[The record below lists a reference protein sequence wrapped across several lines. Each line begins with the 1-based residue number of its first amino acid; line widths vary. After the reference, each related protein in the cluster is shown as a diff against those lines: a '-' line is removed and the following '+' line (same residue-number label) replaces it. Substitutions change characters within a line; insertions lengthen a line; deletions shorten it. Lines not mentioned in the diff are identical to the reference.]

1 MPAPTPSR
9 SGKERPAREQKD
21 LRQELAEKLIAQ
33 IESGTASWQKPWVAG
48 EVKAPLNAVTGKPY
62 RGVNREWLLLVSPD
76 QTDPRWCTYKQAE
89 EQGWQVR
96 KGEHGTSIEVWK
108 EYDHTLTEKEKA
120 EKRHAREQIP
130 DPVMRKKALEE
141 IPDTEKRLGV
151 QYYSVFHASQ
161 IDGIPPLERPEITHE
176 IEGKP
181 DERLPRLVEAMGV
194 EFRTGGNR
202 AFYRSSEDRVQMPPV
217 EAFLTATGHDTTLLH
232 ELGHATGHES
242 RLGRKLG
249 NPFGSPEYAKE
260 ELRAE
265 MSAAMTAMSL
275 GIGFDPQAQNIE
287 EGANIQQNGAYL
299 ASWLKALPEKDRKKE
314 LMAAIKDAQGI
325 SDYLIQRTPEIEREA
340 EVEKSSAPS
349 RGEAQE
355 LDADLVAHL
364 RTYTQ
369 IRQGE
374 RTDLPAVGDDWP
386 GGLPTGLGGDR
397 IENTQQFLRNA
408 AEQDP
413 QRAERWAAD
422 LRGNPH
428 EYGETVGLEADNIRG
443 VATQMEQGVE
453 RMRNPQVGDLV
464 RFEPSDPRTLKA
476 MPYSGRVIARLD
488 TTGGDFRYHL
498 RAESGPD
505 QGNEATVYGRDGQFR
520 KIALDQAVGF
530 DRALAPELH
539 PEEVVHSVP
548 DGLRRWM
555 SNSQRLATEEG
566 LRGEEKGFFQ
576 EKMQE
581 LESIIEQ
588 MPSTYQTQDLPDEQ
602 KPVGLR
608 YFGPNG
614 AQWFIIEK
622 DRGGPWQGAN
632 PETDGPNGPRQT
644 QAFGLADLGMDYPE
658 LGYINIEELTKIP
671 QVELDYHFTP
681 TNLLEVKKEHYPEMV
696 RRISMGESLVKDAL
710 TKESAANLLA
720 AVDRGEKTLSR
731 ERTAEA
737 VFVKHGFP
745 AKGGDAGE
753 KLFTAIETKNV
764 EELMRIYANMEYPVI
779 DETFARLTGNDA
791 GKTGYERKRQIAE
804 WVGPEK
810 AKAYLENPRYAPSR
824 NTREAFHEV
833 IAKHEPPAPSPTPDL
848 PDRLA
853 EGKVAEAHV
862 SPADRDA
869 GKADKPSPEKIKAY
883 EAKQQARRE
892 RYRALAEKMQ
902 ARAEAKLDQA
912 HKMADAIPFGQPIL
926 VGHHSENRD
935 RRYRGHI
942 HKTFGQGFDLMD
954 RAKYYERRSERMSNS
969 ISSDDPDA
977 VQKLKEKL
985 EHLKMSQEKMK
996 AANAVIRKFRDPDER
1011 KSGLERIG
1019 FTAEQSDKIL
1029 APDVMG
1035 AIGFAS
1041 YSLSNNNA
1049 EIRRIEERIKG
1060 LEKMETLQD
1069 RTTEYRWGAVRENK
1083 ENNRIQFLFGGK
1095 PDEATRKLMKE
1106 SGFRWAPSEKAWQRQ
1121 WTGNAVYAA
1130 RGAIRELNS
1139 MMPPE
1144 QSGQVL
1150 ESASA
1155 EREMTP
1161 VSPTPEA
1168 AAWEQLREQTA
1179 MMPDKMDMLFEDTRK
1194 AAAKLDILDEAGQ
1207 IELRR
1212 QYSKQL
1218 EEIYGIIRE
1227 GPDRGAD
1234 QHILA
1239 LVNAGV
1245 PAEGLYQRPE
1255 MQRYRA
1261 VCDEQGA
1268 RASAFRK
1275 ELDENLKDRFREYGK
1290 EILRVV
1296 DSHSEVVPTE
1306 RKVAAVFWK
1315 HGIMASEEN
1324 QHVINFVRDVEEKN
1338 LPRLLSVI
1346 GHNSENPASQEAFTR
1361 LTGVPLGKTQSE
1373 RVAQLEKWA
1382 GPEVVAAMQAKQA
1395 ERSAA
1400 KAQERIHKN
1409 LYRSFEHLDSLQV
1422 RINSKAHG
1430 PGNDVVVNGKDYL
1443 LIKVSQGM
1451 DRVVSEKRGAVT
1463 QYRLRAEDGTSSG
1476 VKARELTDF
1485 AKAVLAVSPDGDVRQ
1500 AFTTV
1505 GLPAPDKGLSD
1516 FLRERQ
1522 EIWHGKHP
1530 DHQGFSNSVAGA
1542 EDFERRTVQEKPAH
1556 ARAWVAELRK
1566 HSQMYGAIS
1575 GLSQDSITAMSQR
1588 VEKTLEQNRVQD
1600 KSPALMPEPIQEKT
1614 PEMKVPAPTVRQPE
1628 MSTSTPVYRAP
1639 VRKTKTQGQEL

>member
-9 SGKERPAREQKD
+9 SGKARTARAEQKD

-33 IESGTASWQKPWVAG
+33 IEAGTASWQKPWVAG
-48 EVKAPLNAVTGKPY
+48 EVQLPMNPVTGKPY
-62 RGVNREWLLLVSPD
+62 RGVNREWLLLFSPD

-89 EQGWQVR
+89 AQGWQVR
-96 KGEHGTSIEVWK
+96 KDEKGTPIEVWK
-108 EYDHTLTEKEKA
+108 EYDHKLTEKEKA

-141 IPDTEKRLGV
+141 IPDTEKRLGAR
-151 QYYSVFHASQ
+151 YYSVFHASQ

-287 EGANIQQNGAYL
+287 EGANIQQNAAYL

-340 EVEKSSAPS
+340 EVERLYALS
-349 RGEAQE
+349 RGETQE
-355 LDADLVAHL
+355 LDSDLVAHL
-364 RTYTQ
+364 RAYTQ
-369 IRQGE
+369 VRQGE

-397 IENTQQFLRNA
+397 IENAQQFLRNA
-408 AEQDP
+408 AEQNP

-443 VATQMEQGVE
+443 IAAQMEQGVE

-464 RFEPSDPRTLKA
+464 RFEPHDPGSMKA

-498 RAESGPD
+498 RAEAGPD
-505 QGNEATVYGRDGQFR
+505 QGNEATVYGSDGQFR

-530 DRALAPELH
+530 DRNLASELH
-539 PEEVVHSVP
+539 HEEVVHSVP

-555 SNSQRLATEEG
+555 SDSQRLATEEG

-622 DRGGPWQGAN
+622 DRGD

-658 LGYINIEELTKIP
+658 LGYINIEEITKNP

-681 TNLLEVKKEHYPEMV
+681 TNLLEIKKEHYPEMV
-696 RRISMGESLVKDAL
+696 RRISMGESLVK
-710 TKESAANLLA
+710 
-720 AVDRGEKTLSR
+720 
-731 ERTAEA
+731 
-737 VFVKHGFP
+737 
-745 AKGGDAGE
+745 
-753 KLFTAIETKNV
+753 
-764 EELMRIYANMEYPVI
+764 
-779 DETFARLTGNDA
+779 
-791 GKTGYERKRQIAE
+791 
-804 WVGPEK
+804 
-810 AKAYLENPRYAPSR
+810 
-824 NTREAFHEV
+824 
-833 IAKHEPPAPSPTPDL
+833 EPPAPTP
-848 PDRLA
+848 
-853 EGKVAEAHV
+853 
-862 SPADRDA
+862 
-869 GKADKPSPEKIKAY
+869 
-883 EAKQQARRE
+883 
-892 RYRALAEKMQ
+892 
-902 ARAEAKLDQA
+902 
-912 HKMADAIPFGQPIL
+912 
-926 VGHHSENRD
+926 
-935 RRYRGHI
+935 
-942 HKTFGQGFDLMD
+942 
-954 RAKYYERRSERMSNS
+954 
-969 ISSDDPDA
+969 
-977 VQKLKEKL
+977 
-985 EHLKMSQEKMK
+985 
-996 AANAVIRKFRDPDER
+996 
-1011 KSGLERIG
+1011 
-1019 FTAEQSDKIL
+1019 
-1029 APDVMG
+1029 
-1035 AIGFAS
+1035 
-1041 YSLSNNNA
+1041 
-1049 EIRRIEERIKG
+1049 EE
-1060 LEKMETLQD
+1060 L
-1069 RTTEYRWGAVRENK
+1069 
-1083 ENNRIQFLFGGK
+1083 
-1095 PDEATRKLMKE
+1095 
-1106 SGFRWAPSEKAWQRQ
+1106 AWQGLRQ
-1121 WTGNAVYAA
+1121 
-1130 RGAIRELNS
+1130 
-1139 MMPPE
+1139 
-1144 QSGQVL
+1144 
-1150 ESASA
+1150 
-1155 EREMTP
+1155 
-1161 VSPTPEA
+1161 
-1168 AAWEQLREQTA
+1168 QTA
-1179 MMPDKMDMLFEDTRK
+1179 KMPHKMDMLFEDTRN

-1212 QYSKQL
+1212 QYSKKL
-1218 EEIYGIIRE
+1218 DEVFGIIRE
-1227 GPDRGAD
+1227 GPDRGAGR
-1234 QHILA
+1234 HVLA
-1239 LVNAGV
+1239 LINAGV
-1245 PAEGLYQRPE
+1245 PLEGLYQHD
-1255 MQRYRA
+1255 MQRYQE
-1261 VCDEQGA
+1261 VSSQQGE

-1275 ELDENLKDRFREYGK
+1275 ELDENLKDQFREYGK

-1296 DSHSEVVPTE
+1296 DSHSEVVPKE
-1306 RKVAAVFWK
+1306 RQVAAVFWK
-1315 HGIMASEEN
+1315 HGIMASEGN
-1324 QHVINFVRDVEEKN
+1324 QHVVNFVRDVEEKN

-1346 GHNSENPASQEAFTR
+1346 GHNSDNPASQEAFTR
-1361 LTGVPLGKTQSE
+1361 LTRVPLGKTQKE

-1382 GPEVVAAMQAKQA
+1382 GPEVVADMQARQA

-1400 KAQERIHKN
+1400 KARERLHEN
-1409 LYRSFEHLDSLQV
+1409 LHSTFDHLGSLQV
-1422 RINSKAHG
+1422 RIKSEAHG
-1430 PGNDVVVNGKDYL
+1430 PGPDVVVNGKDYL

-1451 DRVVSEKRGAVT
+1451 DRIVSEKRGAVT

-1476 VKARELTDF
+1476 VKSRELTDF
-1485 AKAVLAVSPDGDVRQ
+1485 AKAVLAVSPDGPGGQQGPGGRHGDVRQ
-1500 AFTTV
+1500 AFATV
-1505 GLPAPDKGLSD
+1505 GLPTPDKDLSD

-1530 DHQGFSNSVAGA
+1530 DHQGVSRSVAGA
-1542 EDFERRTVQEKPAH
+1542 EDFERRIVQDKPAH
-1556 ARAWVAELRK
+1556 AQAWVTELQK
-1566 HSQMYGAIS
+1566 HPQMYGSIVGLRPDDIS
-1575 GLSQDSITAMSQR
+1575 AMAQR
-1588 VEKTLEQNRVQD
+1588 MEKSLEQDRVQ
-1600 KSPALMPEPIQEKT
+1600 E
-1614 PEMKVPAPTVRQPE
+1614 VPAPTVRQPE

-1639 VRKTKTQGQEL
+1639 VRKAKTQGQEL